1 MAKFTFSF
9 EQLLSIKKKVEKQEQ
24 MKLGKAMQALSAQ
37 MQLLEVV
44 KLNYNDS
51 LHKLQLHLNG
61 GSIQPVQIKQLN
73 ESVVFYQQQVVEHTE
88 LVRKAEIVVEQ
99 AKESVKRALQE
110 RKTYEI
116 LKEKAFEQYLEEE
129 KQAEAKLIDEIVSF
143 KYKET

>member
-9 EQLLSIKKKVEKQEQ
+9 EQLLSIKRKVEKQEQ
-24 MKLGKAMQALSAQ
+24 MKLGKAMQVLSAQ

-61 GSIQPVQIKQLN
+61 GSIQPIQIKQLN
-73 ESVVFYQQQVVEHTE
+73 ESVLFYQQQVLEHTE
-88 LVRKAEIVVEQ
+88 LVKNAEAAVEI
-99 AKESVKRALQE
+99 AKENVKKALQE

-116 LKEKAFEQYLEEE
+116 LKDKAYEQYLEDE

-143 KYKET
+143 KYKEN